1 MGVWGYG
8 GIYNNQKNVQFVNFV
23 GDGAGE
29 EGSDT
34 LSFADMMTALMILCA
49 CNRTREA
56 GDMVECAKLMVAK
69 GARVNTQDRHCMCA
83 LMYAC
88 QRGREKLA
96 AMLVSAGAEVNKQDS
111 RGWTASE
118 GGREGG
124 RDRMGRREGG
134 IGWGGG
140 RGWGGEGWDG
150 VEREGMGR
158 DRLGVGLGRDRL
170 GEG

>member
-1 MGVWGYG
+1 MGIWGYG

-23 GDGAGE
+23 GDEAGE

-69 GARVNTQDRHCMCA
+69 GARVNAQDRHCMCA

-124 RDRMGRREGG
+124 IGWGGGKEGMGRREEGDGEEGGRRWGGGREEMGRREGM
-134 IGWGGG
+134 
-140 RGWGGEGWDG
+140 E
-150 VEREGMGR
+150 
-158 DRLGVGLGRDRL
+158 
-170 GEG
+170 